1 MSHRTSAQRYLTT
14 GIILAAVGI
23 LLLFS
28 GDVLTVVGVTI
39 EQAGLISFVVALTKI
54 WTAFAMPLAAGLIC
68 LALYLRTVD
77 DR

>member
-1 MSHRTSAQRYLTT
+1 MSHRSSARRYLST
-14 GIILAAVGI
+14 GIILAAVGT

-28 GDVLTVVGVTI
+28 GDVLTVVGVTL